1 MITYSHLPSYCYR
14 IEVCVCGGGGGGE
27 GVRTRGVAGG
37 RRGGRTRGGVGAR
50 TPTATWRTAS
60 VLTYPRTRHHWY
72 TVVRSVSMGC
82 DSGRVSLSCQNAE
95 RDAPRAQRRPAVRRT
110 IPPRQDS
117 GQRTDR

>member
-1 MITYSHLPSYCYR
+1 MAK
-14 IEVCVCGGGGGGE
+14 ECVALGGWRGGGGDE
-27 GVRTRGVAGG
+27 G
-37 RRGGRTRGGVGAR
+37 RRGVGAR

-60 VLTYPRTRHHWY
+60 VLTYLRTRQHWH

-82 DSGRVSLSCQNAE
+82 ESGRVSLSCQNAE

-110 IPPRQDS
+110 IPPGQDS

>member
-1 MITYSHLPSYCYR
+1 M
-14 IEVCVCGGGGGGE
+14 CGGGGGGE
-27 GVRTRGVAGG
+27 GVRGGWRGGGDEG
-37 RRGGRTRGGVGAR
+37 RRGVGAR

-60 VLTYPRTRHHWY
+60 VLTYPRTRQHWH

-82 DSGRVSLSCQNAE
+82 ESGRVSLSCQNAE

-110 IPPRQDS
+110 IPPGQDS